1 MWLTCVPETI
11 QFYYRAIGSPRKEQ
25 SNMNYIITTISL
37 IASLCVIARF
47 AWDLYQIVQ
56 KNSKQSNGFDKV
68 RTPLPTVVIVLKM

>member
-1 MWLTCVPETI
+1 
-11 QFYYRAIGSPRKEQ
+11 
-25 SNMNYIITTISL
+25 MNYIITTISL